1 MNLSDIR
8 SVLSRLLTL
17 GDSELDQTAARLTR
31 LLNLFLEHYGDSP
44 VSLLRAPARIGLL
57 GEHIDYVSYLP
68 TASLTF
74 GSRERDAFMLYRK
87 AAEQVVSGVSSSAR
101 YEASSFSLNTRL
113 PQFAGDVK
121 AEWLAFLF
129 ANGTPKP
136 HWQNYVEASVTF
148 ALGKFGRKSHDGFD
162 FALDSN
168 IPAGGGASSSSA
180 LVVLSGAAIRNVNEI
195 RWTPA
200 ELASDSAMAEWFIG
214 TRGGSMDHITI
225 CLAQPASAVLIN
237 YASEQTRNVGLPDE
251 PFQWI
256 TFFTKPADKGRE
268 VMIEYNERAAVS
280 RLLIPA
286 VIDSWET
293 IAPDRH
299 KQWRETFDLLAA
311 GSLDAVSSAETH
323 LGSLPETISIE
334 TIRTNY
340 PAVFAAL
347 EQSFPALL
355 AEESRWPLKL
365 RVRAL
370 HHLGEVRRVA
380 LATQT
385 LESLQNV
392 NDSPGI
398 FAAMQSIGK
407 LLDESHASLRDLY
420 EVSIPDVDELV
431 EIIRDNADVL
441 GTRLMGGGF
450 GGNVLALT
458 TREHTQSLIQK
469 VQEQYYA
476 PRDRHGVR
484 EGSVMV
490 STPGPGLA
498 QVDSNYLLREALAR
512 INSIGPSA
520 APYTT
525 SLIDASNLSPDP
537 QQIWPVIVAAGKG
550 TRAAGTGLKVPKP
563 VALVNDEPAIVHVV
577 RNIRTGLGKTRP
589 PVVIVSPETEPVI
602 REALHG
608 EDVIFV
614 TQSEPYG
621 TGNAVLQAHSILD
634 HFEGTTLVVWGTQ
647 PVIRPK
653 TFTRI
658 AKLAELFP
666 AYDMVLPT
674 VFVENPYAPIRRNES
689 GEIESAKETHLENA
703 KPVAFGESNIS
714 LFLVKNQPLFEVLV
728 DLHRRYWNDSSQRY
742 ERSRGELGFPNEVI
756 SELSKRRFGVFA
768 SPFADRREEQGIKR
782 FEDVERCERLIA
794 ELEEVDREQT
804 VKSRAQ

>member
-1 MNLSDIR
+1 MNLSDIKAA
-8 SVLSRLLTL
+8 LSRLLTL

-31 LLNLFLEHYGDSP
+31 LLNLFLDHYGDSS

-57 GEHIDYVSYLP
+57 GEHIDYVSYMP
-68 TASLTF
+68 TTSLTF
-74 GSRERDAFMLYRK
+74 GSRERDALMLYRK
-87 AAEQVVSGVSSSAR
+87 SADQLVRGVSSSAR
-101 YEASSFSLNTRL
+101 YEASSFSLNTQV
-113 PQFAGDVK
+113 PEFAGDTK

-129 ANGTPKP
+129 AHGTPKP

-148 ALGKFGRKSHDGFD
+148 ALGKFGRKTQGGFD

-180 LVVLSGAAIRNVNEI
+180 LVVLSGAAIRNVNDI
-195 RWTPA
+195 PWTPA

-237 YASEQTRNVGLPDE
+237 YATGQTRSVGLPDE

-286 VIDSWET
+286 VIDSWKTTE
-293 IAPDRH
+293 PDRH
-299 KQWRETFDLLAA
+299 KRWRETLDLLAA
-311 GSLDAVSSAETH
+311 GSLDAVSAAETH
-323 LGSLPETISIE
+323 LKSLPETISIE
-334 TIRTNY
+334 TIRTSY
-340 PAVFAAL
+340 PAVFAEL
-347 EQSFPALL
+347 QQSFSALL

-370 HHLGEVRRVA
+370 HHLGEVRRVS

-392 NDSPGI
+392 NDSPGT

-407 LLDESHASLRDLY
+407 LLDESHASLRNLY
-420 EVSIPDVDELV
+420 EVSIPEVDELV
-431 EIIRDNADVL
+431 EIIRDNTHVL

-458 TREHTQSLIQK
+458 TREHTQGLIQK

-498 QVDSNYLLREALAR
+498 NVDSNYLMREAIAR
-512 INSIGPSA
+512 INSIGSSA
-520 APYTT
+520 AAYTT
-525 SLIDASNLSPDP
+525 SLIDASTLSPDP
-537 QQIWPVIVAAGKG
+537 QKIWPVIVAAGRG
-550 TRAAGTGLKVPKP
+550 TRAAETGLTVPKP

-577 RNIRTGLGKTRP
+577 RNIRAGLGTTRP

-602 REALHG
+602 REALQG
-608 EDVIFV
+608 ENAIFV
-614 TQSEPYG
+614 TQSEAHG
-621 TGNAVLQAHSILD
+621 TGHAVLQAHSVLN
-634 HFEGTTLVVWGTQ
+634 HFDGATLIVWGTQ

-653 TFTRI
+653 TFLRI
-658 AKLAELFP
+658 AKVAELFP

-674 VFVENPYAPIRRNES
+674 VFVEHPYAPIRRNEA

-703 KPVAFGESNIS
+703 QTLAFGESNIS
-714 LFLVKNQPLFEVLV
+714 LFLVKNQPLLGVLV
-728 DLHRRYWNDSSQRY
+728 DLHNRYWNDSSRRY

-782 FEDVERCERLIA
+782 FEDVARCERLIA
-794 ELEEVDREQT
+794 ELEAEQ
-804 VKSRAQ
+804 S

>member
-1 MNLSDIR
+1 MNLSELK
-8 SVLSRLLTL
+8 SALSHLVAV

-31 LLNLFLEHYGDSP
+31 LVNLFLDHYGDGP

-74 GSRERDAFMLYRK
+74 GSRERDALMMYRK
-87 AAEQVVSGVSSSAR
+87 SAEPTVRCVSSSAR
-101 YEASSFSLNTRL
+101 YEPSSFSLNTNV
-113 PQFAGDVK
+113 PGFAGNAR
-121 AEWLAFLF
+121 AEWLEFLF
-129 ANGTPKP
+129 GNGTPKP

-148 ALGKFGRKSHDGFD
+148 ALGKFAGGIKAGFD

-180 LVVLSGAAIRNVNEI
+180 LVVLSGAAIRDANDV

-200 ELASDSAMAEWFIG
+200 ELASDSAVAEWFIG

-225 CLAQPASAVLIN
+225 CLAQTASAVLIN
-237 YASEQTRNVGLPDE
+237 YASGQTRSVGLPDE

-256 TFFTKPADKGRE
+256 TFFTRPADKGRE

-286 VIDSWET
+286 VIDSWKITE
-293 IAPDRH
+293 PDRH
-299 KQWRETFDLLAA
+299 NHWRETLDVLAT

-323 LGSLPETISIE
+323 LRSLPKTISIE
-334 TIRTNY
+334 AISADY
-340 PAVFAAL
+340 PAVFDEL
-347 EQSFPALL
+347 QKSFPALL
-355 AEESRWPLKL
+355 AAESRWPLKL
-365 RVRAL
+365 QVRAL

-392 NDSPGI
+392 NDSAATL
-398 FAAMQSIGK
+398 AAMQSIGK
-407 LLDESHASLRDLY
+407 LLNESHASLRDLY

-431 EIIRDNADVL
+431 EIIRDNTHVL

-458 TREHTQSLIQK
+458 TREHTQSLIQR

-476 PRDRHGVR
+476 PHDRHGIR

-498 QVDSNYLLREALAR
+498 YVDSNYLLREATAR
-512 INSIGPSA
+512 INSIGSSG

-525 SLIDASNLSPDP
+525 SLIDASTLTPDP
-537 QQIWPVIVAAGKG
+537 QAIWPVIVAAGKG
-550 TRAAGTGLKVPKP
+550 TRAAETGLTVPKP
-563 VALVNDEPAIVHVV
+563 VALVNDEPAIVHVI
-577 RNIRTGLGKTRP
+577 RNIRAGLGKTRP
-589 PVVIVSPETEPVI
+589 PVVIVSPETDAVI
-602 REALHG
+602 REALQG

-614 TQSEPYG
+614 TQTAAHG
-621 TGNAVLQAHSILD
+621 TGHAVLQAQSVLD
-634 HFEGTTLVVWGTQ
+634 GFDGATLVVWGTQ

-703 KPVAFGESNIS
+703 KRLAFGESNIS

-728 DLHRRYWNDSSQRY
+728 DLHNRYWHDASRRY

-782 FEDVERCERLIA
+782 FEDVARCERFIA
-794 ELEEVDREQT
+794 ELEEVDRI
-804 VKSRAQ
+804 SGLA

>member
-1 MNLSDIR
+1 MNLSDIKAA
-8 SVLSRLLTL
+8 LSRLLTL

-31 LLNLFLEHYGDSP
+31 LLNLFLDHYGDSS

-68 TASLTF
+68 TTSLTF
-74 GSRERDAFMLYRK
+74 GSRERDALMLYRK
-87 AAEQVVSGVSSSAR
+87 SADRLVRGVSSSAR
-101 YEASSFSLNTRL
+101 YEASSFPLNTHV
-113 PQFAGDVK
+113 PEFAGDTK

-136 HWQNYVEASVTF
+136 HWQNYVEASVSF
-148 ALGKFGRKSHDGFD
+148 ARGKFGSKTQDGFD

-180 LVVLSGAAIRNVNEI
+180 LVVLSGAAIRNVNDI
-195 RWTPA
+195 PWTPA

-237 YASEQTRNVGLPDE
+237 YATGQTRSVGLPDE

-268 VMIEYNERAAVS
+268 IMIEYNERAAVS

-286 VIDSWET
+286 VIDSWKTTE
-293 IAPDRH
+293 PERH
-299 KQWRETFDLLAA
+299 KQWRETLDLLAA
-311 GSLDAVSSAETH
+311 GSPDAVSAAETH
-323 LGSLPETISIE
+323 LRSLPETISIE

-340 PAVFAAL
+340 PAVFAEL
-347 EQSFPALL
+347 QQSFPALL

-385 LESLQNV
+385 LDSLQNV
-392 NDSPGI
+392 NDSAATH
-398 FAAMQSIGK
+398 AAMQSIGK
-407 LLDESHASLRDLY
+407 LLDKSHASLRDLY
-420 EVSIPDVDELV
+420 EVSIPEVDELV
-431 EIIRDNADVL
+431 AIIRDDTHVL

-498 QVDSNYLLREALAR
+498 EVDSNYLLREAIAR
-512 INSIGPSA
+512 INSIGSSA
-520 APYTT
+520 AAYTT
-525 SLIDASNLSPDP
+525 NLIDASTLSPDP
-537 QQIWPVIVAAGKG
+537 QKIWPVIVAAGKG
-550 TRAAGTGLKVPKP
+550 TRAAETGLAVPKP
-563 VALVNDEPAIVHVV
+563 VALVNNEPAIVHVV
-577 RNIRTGLGKTRP
+577 RNIRAGLGKTRP
-589 PVVIVSPETEPVI
+589 PVVIVSPETEPLI
-602 REALHG
+602 REALQG

-614 TQSEPYG
+614 TQSEPHG
-621 TGNAVLQAHSILD
+621 TGNAVLQAHSVLD
-634 HFEGTTLVVWGTQ
+634 HFEGVTLIVWGTQ
-647 PVIRPK
+647 PVIRPR

-674 VFVENPYAPIRRNES
+674 VFVEHPYAPIRRNES

-703 KPVAFGESNIS
+703 QTLAFGESNIS
-714 LFLVKNQPLFEVLV
+714 LFLVKNKPLLEVLV
-728 DLHRRYWNDSSQRY
+728 ALHNRYWNESSRRY

-782 FEDVERCERLIA
+782 FEDVARCERLIA
-794 ELEEVDREQT
+794 ELEAEQ
-804 VKSRAQ
+804 S

>member
-1 MNLSDIR
+1 MKLSEIR
-8 SVLSRLLTL
+8 SVLAHLVTL
-17 GDSELDQTAARLTR
+17 GDSELDQTAARFTALT
-31 LLNLFLEHYGDSP
+31 NLFFDRYGDGP
-44 VSLLRAPARIGLL
+44 IFLLRAPARIGLL

-74 GSRERDAFMLYRK
+74 GSRERDALMLYRK
-87 AAEQVVSGVSSSAR
+87 SAEAVVRCISSSAK
-101 YEASSFSLNTRL
+101 YEASSFSLNTRV
-113 PQFAGDVK
+113 PEFASDAR

-129 ANGTPKP
+129 ANGAPKP
-136 HWQNYVEASVTF
+136 DWQNYVEASVTF
-148 ALGKFGRKSHDGFD
+148 ARGKFGTEIQNGFD

-180 LVVLSGAAIRNVNEI
+180 LVVLSGAAIRNVNEVH
-195 RWTPA
+195 WSPA

-225 CLAQPASAVLIN
+225 CLAKPASAVLIN
-237 YASEQTRNVGLPDE
+237 YATGQTRSVGLPDE
-251 PFQWI
+251 PFQWT
-256 TFFTKPADKGRE
+256 TFFTKSADKGRE

-286 VIDSWET
+286 VIDHWKT
-293 IAPDRH
+293 TAPDRYN
-299 KQWRETFDLLAA
+299 QWRETLDLLAA
-311 GSLDAVSSAETH
+311 GSLDAVGAAETH
-323 LGSLPETISIE
+323 LRSLPETISIE

-340 PAVFAAL
+340 PAVLDEL
-347 EQSFPALL
+347 EKSFPALL
-355 AEESRWPLKL
+355 AEQSRWPLKL

-392 NDSPGI
+392 NDSAGI

-407 LLDESHASLRDLY
+407 LLNESHASLRDLY
-420 EVSIPDVDELV
+420 EVSIPEVDELV
-431 EIIRDNADVL
+431 EIIRDSPHVL

-458 TREHTQSLIQK
+458 TREHTQSLIK
-469 VQEQYYA
+469 RVQEHYYA
-476 PRDRHGVR
+476 PRDRDGVR

-498 QVDSNYLLREALAR
+498 HVDSNYLLREAIAR

-520 APYTT
+520 ARHTT
-525 SLIDASNLSPDP
+525 SLIDASTLSPKP
-537 QQIWPVIVAAGKG
+537 QEIWPIIVAAGKG
-550 TRAAGTGLKVPKP
+550 TRASETGLTVPKP
-563 VALVNDEPAIVHVV
+563 VAVVNGEPAIVHVL
-577 RNIRTGLGKTRP
+577 RNIRAGLGQTRP
-589 PVVIVSPETEPVI
+589 PVVVVSPETEPVI
-602 REALHG
+602 REALQG
-608 EDVIFV
+608 EEVIFV

-621 TGNAVLQAHSILD
+621 TGNAVLHAHPVLE
-634 HFEGTTLVVWGTQ
+634 HFDGATLIVWGTQ
-647 PVIRPK
+647 PVIRSK
-653 TFTRI
+653 TFARI

-674 VFVENPYAPIRRNES
+674 VFAERPYAPIRRNES

-703 KPVAFGESNIS
+703 QTLAFGETNIS

-728 DLHRRYWNDSSQRY
+728 DLHNRYWNDSSQRY

-782 FEDVERCERLIA
+782 FEDVARCERFIS
-794 ELEEVDREQT
+794 ELQQEQRE
-804 VKSRAQ
+804 

>member
-1 MNLSDIR
+1 MNSSDIK
-8 SVLSRLLTL
+8 SVLSHLLTL
-17 GDSELDQTAARLTR
+17 GDSELDQTVARLTR
-31 LLNLFLEHYGDSP
+31 LINLFVDHYGDSP

-68 TASLTF
+68 TTSLTF
-74 GSRERDAFMLYRK
+74 GSRERDALMLYRK
-87 AAEQVVSGVSSSAR
+87 SAEQLVRGVSSSAR
-101 YEASSFSLNTRL
+101 YEASSFSLNTRV
-113 PQFAGDVK
+113 PEFAGDTR

-129 ANGTPKP
+129 AHGTPKP
-136 HWQNYVEASVTF
+136 HWENYVEASVTF
-148 ALGKFGRKSHDGFD
+148 ALGKFGRKTRAGFD

-180 LVVLSGAAIRNVNEI
+180 LVVLSGAAIRNVNDI
-195 RWTPA
+195 PWTPA

-225 CLAQPASAVLIN
+225 CLARPASAVLIN
-237 YASEQTRNVGLPDE
+237 YASGETRSVGLPDE
-251 PFQWI
+251 PFQWL
-256 TFFTKPADKGRE
+256 TFFTRPADKGRE

-286 VIDSWET
+286 IIDNWKTTE
-293 IAPDRH
+293 PDRH
-299 KQWRETFDLLAA
+299 NHWRDTLELLAA
-311 GSLDAVSSAETH
+311 GSLDAVNTVESH
-323 LGSLPETISIE
+323 LRSLPETISIE
-334 TIRTNY
+334 TIRSNF
-340 PAVFAAL
+340 PAIFVEL

-365 RVRAL
+365 RNRAR

-385 LESLQNV
+385 LDSLQNV
-392 NDSPGI
+392 NDSAAT
-398 FAAMQSIGK
+398 FAAMESIGK
-407 LLDESHASLRDLY
+407 LLNESHASLRDLY

-431 EIIRDNADVL
+431 EIIRDNTHVL

-458 TREHTQSLIQK
+458 TREHTQSLIQR

-476 PRDRHGVR
+476 PRDRHGIR

-498 QVDSNYLLREALAR
+498 HVDSNYLFREAIAR

-520 APYTT
+520 AGYTT
-525 SLIDASNLSPDP
+525 SLIDASTLSPDS
-537 QQIWPVIVAAGKG
+537 QEIWPVIVAAGKG
-550 TRAAGTGLKVPKP
+550 TRAAETGLTVPKP
-563 VALVNDEPAIVHVV
+563 VALVNDEPAIVHVI
-577 RNIRTGLGKTRP
+577 RNIRAGLGKTRP
-589 PVVIVSPETEPVI
+589 PVVIVSPETDAVI
-602 REALHG
+602 REALQS

-614 TQSEPYG
+614 TQSEPHG
-621 TGNAVLQAHSILD
+621 TGNAVLQAQSVLD
-634 HFEGTTLVVWGTQ
+634 RFDGSTLVVWGTQ

-653 TFTRI
+653 TFARI

-703 KPVAFGESNIS
+703 KPLAFGESNIS
-714 LFLVKNQPLFEVLV
+714 LFLVKNQPLFEVLF
-728 DLHRRYWNDSSQRY
+728 DLHNRYWNDATQRY

-782 FEDVERCERLIA
+782 FEDVARCERFIS
-794 ELEEVDREQT
+794 ELEDVEEN
-804 VKSRAQ
+804 KL

>member
-1 MNLSDIR
+1 MNLSDIK
-8 SVLSRLLTL
+8 SVLSHLLTL
-17 GDSELDQTAARLTR
+17 GDSELDQTVARLTR
-31 LLNLFLEHYGDSP
+31 LLNLFLDHYGDSP

-68 TASLTF
+68 TSSLTF
-74 GSRERDAFMLYRK
+74 GSRERDALMLYRK
-87 AAEQVVSGVSSSAR
+87 SPEQIVRGVSSSAR
-101 YEASSFSLNTRL
+101 YEASSFALN
-113 PQFAGDVK
+113 PGVPEFASDTK

-136 HWQNYVEASVTF
+136 HWENYVEASVTF
-148 ALGKFGRKSHDGFD
+148 ALGKFGKKTQDGFD

-180 LVVLSGAAIRNVNEI
+180 LVVLSGAAIRNVNDI
-195 RWTPA
+195 PWTPA

-225 CLAQPASAVLIN
+225 CLAQPASAVRIN
-237 YASEQTRNVGLPDE
+237 YATGKARSVGLPDE

-286 VIDSWET
+286 VIDGWET
-293 IAPDRH
+293 NKPDRH
-299 KQWRETFDLLAA
+299 KQWRETLDLLAA
-311 GSLDAVSSAETH
+311 GSLDAVGPTET
-323 LGSLPETISIE
+323 LLRSLPETISIE
-334 TIRTNY
+334 TIGTNY
-340 PAVFAAL
+340 PAVFEEL
-347 EQSFPALL
+347 QKSFPALL

-392 NDSPGI
+392 NDSHST

-420 EVSIPDVDELV
+420 EVSIPEVDELV
-431 EIIRDNADVL
+431 EIIRDNTHVL

-498 QVDSNYLLREALAR
+498 HVDPNYLLREAIAR
-512 INSIGPSA
+512 INSIGASA
-520 APYTT
+520 AGYTT
-525 SLIDASNLSPDP
+525 SLIDASTLSPEP
-537 QQIWPVIVAAGKG
+537 QEIWPVIVAAGKG
-550 TRAAGTGLKVPKP
+550 TRAAETGLTVPKP
-563 VALVNDEPAIVHVV
+563 VAMVNDLPAIVHVV
-577 RNIRTGLGKTRP
+577 RNIRAGLGRTLP
-589 PVVIVSPETEPVI
+589 PVVIVSPETKPVI
-602 REALHG
+602 REALQG
-608 EDVIFV
+608 ENVIFV
-614 TQSEPYG
+614 TQSEAYG
-621 TGNAVLQAHSILD
+621 TGNAVLRAHSILE
-634 HFEGTTLVVWGTQ
+634 HFHGMTLIVWGTQ
-647 PVIRPK
+647 PVIRPR

-658 AKLAELFP
+658 AKLGELFP

-674 VFVENPYAPIRRNES
+674 VFVEHPYAPIRRNES
-689 GEIESAKETHLENA
+689 GEIESAKETHLESA
-703 KPVAFGESNIS
+703 QTVAFGESNIS
-714 LFLVKNQPLFEVLV
+714 LFLVRNQPLFEVLV
-728 DLHRRYWNDSSQRY
+728 DLHNRYWNDSSQRY
-742 ERSRGELGFPNEVI
+742 DRSRGELGFPNEVI

-782 FEDVERCERLIA
+782 FEDVARCERLIA
-794 ELEEVDREQT
+794 ELEAEQ
-804 VKSRAQ
+804 S

>member
-1 MNLSDIR
+1 MNLSDIK
-8 SVLSRLLTL
+8 SVLSHLLTL
-17 GDSELDQTAARLTR
+17 GDSELDQTVARLTR
-31 LLNLFLEHYGDSP
+31 LINLFVDHYGDSP

-68 TASLTF
+68 TTSLTF
-74 GSRERDAFMLYRK
+74 GSRERDALMLFRK
-87 AAEQVVSGVSSSAR
+87 SAEQLVHGVSSSAR
-101 YEASSFSLNTRL
+101 YEASSFSLNTHV
-113 PQFAGDVK
+113 PVFAGDTK

-136 HWQNYVEASVTF
+136 HWENYVNASVTF
-148 ALGKFGRKSHDGFD
+148 ARGKFGRKTQDGFD

-180 LVVLSGAAIRNVNEI
+180 LVVLSGAAIRNVNDI
-195 RWTPA
+195 PWTPA

-225 CLAQPASAVLIN
+225 CMAQPASAVLIN
-237 YASEQTRNVGLPDE
+237 YATGQTRSVGLPDE

-286 VIDSWET
+286 VIDSWKTTE
-293 IAPDRH
+293 PDRH
-299 KQWRETFDLLAA
+299 RQWLETLNLLAA
-311 GSLDAVSSAETH
+311 GSLDAVNAAETH
-323 LGSLPETISIE
+323 LRSLPETISIE

-340 PAVFAAL
+340 PPVFAEL

-355 AEESRWPLKL
+355 AEESRWPLKF

-385 LESLQNV
+385 LESLKNV
-392 NDSPGI
+392 NDFPAI

-420 EVSIPDVDELV
+420 DVSIPEVNELV
-431 EIIRDNADVL
+431 EIIRDNTHVL

-498 QVDSNYLLREALAR
+498 AVDSNYLLREAIAR

-525 SLIDASNLSPDP
+525 SLIDASTLSPDP
-537 QQIWPVIVAAGKG
+537 QEIWPVIVAAGKG
-550 TRAAGTGLKVPKP
+550 TRAAETGLAVPKP
-563 VALVNDEPAIVHVV
+563 VALVNGAPAIVHVV
-577 RNIRTGLGKTRP
+577 RNIRAGLGKTRP
-589 PVVIVSPETEPVI
+589 PVVVVSPETEPVI

-614 TQSEPYG
+614 TQSESHG
-621 TGNAVLQAHSILD
+621 TGNAVLHARSVLD
-634 HFEGTTLVVWGTQ
+634 HFAGMTLIVWGTQ

-653 TFTRI
+653 TYARI
-658 AKLAELFP
+658 TKLAELFP

-674 VFVENPYAPIRRNES
+674 VFVEHPYAPIRRNES

-703 KPVAFGESNIS
+703 PTLAFGESNIS
-714 LFLVKNQPLFEVLV
+714 LFLVRNQPLCEVLV
-728 DLHRRYWNDSSQRY
+728 DLHNRYWNDSSQRY

-782 FEDVERCERLIA
+782 FEDVARCERLIA
-794 ELEEVDREQT
+794 ELEAEQ
-804 VKSRAQ
+804 S

>member
-1 MNLSDIR
+1 MILSDIK
-8 SVLSRLLTL
+8 SVLSHLLTL
-17 GDSELDQTAARLTR
+17 GDPELDQTAARLTR
-31 LLNLFLEHYGDSP
+31 LFKLFLDNYGEGP

-74 GSRERDAFMLYRK
+74 GSRERDALMMYRK
-87 AAEQVVSGVSSSAR
+87 SAEPVIRCVSSSAR
-101 YEASSFSLNTRL
+101 YEASSFSLNTRV
-113 PQFAGDVK
+113 PGFAGDAK
-121 AEWLAFLF
+121 AEWLEFLF
-129 ANGTPKP
+129 THGTPKP

-148 ALGKFGRKSHDGFD
+148 ALGKFASKIRDGFD

-180 LVVLSGAAIRNVNEI
+180 LVVLSGAAIRDANDI
-195 RWTPA
+195 RWIPA

-225 CLAQPASAVLIN
+225 CLARPASAVLIN
-237 YASEQTRNVGLPDE
+237 YATGQSRSVGLPDE
-251 PFQWI
+251 PFQWL
-256 TFFTKPADKGRE
+256 TFFTRPADKGRE

-286 VIDSWET
+286 VIDSWKTTEP
-293 IAPDRH
+293 ARH
-299 KQWRETFDLLAA
+299 NHWRETLDLLAA
-311 GSLDAVSSAETH
+311 GSLDPVSTAETH
-323 LGSLPETISIE
+323 MRSLPETISIE
-334 TIRTNY
+334 TISTNY
-340 PAVFAAL
+340 PAVFDEL
-347 EQSFPALL
+347 QKSFPALL
-355 AEESRWPLKL
+355 AAESRWPLKL

-392 NDSPGI
+392 NDSAAT
-398 FAAMQSIGK
+398 FAAMQSIGN
-407 LLDESHASLRDLY
+407 LLNESHASLRDLY

-431 EIIRDNADVL
+431 DIIRDNTHVL

-458 TREHTQSLIQK
+458 TREHTQSLIQR

-476 PRDRHGVR
+476 PRDRHGIR

-498 QVDSNYLLREALAR
+498 HVDSNYLLREAIAR

-520 APYTT
+520 AGHTT
-525 SLIDASNLSPDP
+525 SLIDASTLLPDP
-537 QQIWPVIVAAGKG
+537 QQVWPVIVAAGKG
-550 TRAAGTGLKVPKP
+550 TRAAETGLTVPKP

-577 RNIRTGLGKTRP
+577 RNIRAGLGKTRP
-589 PVVIVSPETEPVI
+589 PVIIVSPETDAVI
-602 REALHG
+602 REALQN
-608 EDVIFV
+608 EEVIFV
-614 TQSEPYG
+614 TQSEPHG
-621 TGNAVLQAHSILD
+621 TGHAVLQAQSVVD
-634 HFEGTTLVVWGTQ
+634 RFNGATLVVWGTQ

-653 TFTRI
+653 TFARI
-658 AKLAELFP
+658 AKLGELFP

-703 KPVAFGESNIS
+703 KPVPFGESNIS
-714 LFLVKNQPLFEVLV
+714 LFLVKNQPLFEVLTA
-728 DLHRRYWNDSSQRY
+728 LHNRYWNESSQRY

-782 FEDVERCERLIA
+782 FADVARCETFIA
-794 ELEEVDREQT
+794 ELEEVDRI
-804 VKSRAQ
+804 SGLA

>member
-87 AAEQVVSGVSSSAR
+87 AAEKVVSGVSSSAR

-180 LVVLSGAAIRNVNEI
+180 LVVLSGAAIRNVNDF

-525 SLIDASNLSPDP
+525 NLIDASNLSPDP

-550 TRAAGTGLKVPKP
+550 TRAAETGLKVPKP

-634 HFEGTTLVVWGTQ
+634 HFEGTTVVVWGTQ